1 MRLPMPNSKAA
12 QIGLC
17 LVFIALIALVV
28 ILGPLGEK
36 LASLPPGPGPKTSA
50 SLQAP
55 VMPDQRRSAP
65 RISSGGKAPAQP
77 SSVAQ
82 TQKQTNQPALPQLPV
97 AGNLEELTRLQ
108 AEIEEGLLRKKLAE
122 LPGKD
127 ALPPM
132 GGANHNAR
140 QEQAVSEPVMP
151 VFEPK
156 PTVVSVQGVDGQ
168 LSVTLRDRGAL
179 ATFRTG
185 ERCSAGKITRITRD
199 AVVLQGGN
207 GTERLLFE

>member
-28 ILGPLGEK
+28 IFGPLGEK
-36 LASLPPGPGPKTSA
+36 LASLLPSGERPALQLPAKSGAQPPQMPSGTRA
-50 SLQAP
+50 SVQPAP
-55 VMPDQRRSAP
+55 VVRN
-65 RISSGGKAPAQP
+65 KPA
-77 SSVAQ
+77 
-82 TQKQTNQPALPQLPV
+82 NQAVLPQLPV

-122 LPGKD
+122 LPGKN
-127 ALPPM
+127 ALPLT
-132 GGANHNAR
+132 GTAR
-140 QEQAVSEPVMP
+140 QEAPKPEPVMP

-156 PTVVSVQGVDGQ
+156 PTVVSVQGVDG
-168 LSVTLRDRGAL
+168 LLTVTLRDRGAVS
-179 ATFRTG
+179 TFRTG

-199 AVVLQGGN
+199 AVVLQGRN
-207 GTERLLFE
+207 GTECLLFE

>member
-12 QIGLC
+12 QIALC
-17 LVFIALIALVV
+17 IVFVVLIVLVV
-28 ILGPLGEK
+28 IFGPLGEK
-36 LASLPPGPGPKTSA
+36 LASLLPSGEGALQLPAKSGAQPPEMPSGNRA
-50 SLQAP
+50 SVQPAP
-55 VMPDQRRSAP
+55 VVRN
-65 RISSGGKAPAQP
+65 KPA
-77 SSVAQ
+77 
-82 TQKQTNQPALPQLPV
+82 KQAVLPQLPV

-122 LPGKD
+122 LPGKNAMLLTGTASHD
-127 ALPPM
+127 
-132 GGANHNAR
+132 AR
-140 QEQAVSEPVMP
+140 QEAPKPEPVMP
-151 VFEPK
+151 AFEPK

-199 AVVLQGGN
+199 AVVLQGRN
-207 GTERLLFE
+207 GTERLVFE

>member
-1 MRLPMPNSKAA
+1 MQLPMPNAKAA

-17 LVFIALIALVV
+17 VVFFALIALVV
-28 ILGPLGEK
+28 IFGPLGEK
-36 LASLPPGPGPKTSA
+36 LASLLPGPGPKTSA

-55 VMPDQRRSAP
+55 VMPGQQRSAP
-65 RISSGGKAPAQP
+65 QTPSGNKAQP
-77 SSVAQ
+77 ASVAQ
-82 TQKQTNQPALPQLPV
+82 TRNQTSQPTLPQLPV

-122 LPGKD
+122 LPGKN
-127 ALPPM
+127 ALPLT
-132 GGANHNAR
+132 GTAR
-140 QEQAVSEPVMP
+140 QEAPKPEPVMP

-168 LSVTLRDRGAL
+168 LTVTLRDRGAV

-207 GTERLLFE
+207 GTERLFFE

>member
-1 MRLPMPNSKAA
+1 MRLPMPNSKTA
-12 QIGLC
+12 QIALC
-17 LVFIALIALVV
+17 IVFVVLIALVV
-28 ILGPLGEK
+28 IFGPLGEK
-36 LASLPPGPGPKTSA
+36 LASLLPSGERPALQLPAKSQPPKMPSGNRA
-50 SLQAP
+50 SVQPAP
-55 VMPDQRRSAP
+55 VVRNKPANQAVLP
-65 RISSGGKAPAQP
+65 R
-77 SSVAQ
+77 
-82 TQKQTNQPALPQLPV
+82 LPV

-132 GGANHNAR
+132 GGASHNAK

-199 AVVLQGGN
+199 AVVLQGRN
-207 GTERLLFE
+207 GTERLFFE

>member
-28 ILGPLGEK
+28 IFGPLGEK
-36 LASLPPGPGPKTSA
+36 LASLLPSGERPALQLPAKSGAQPPQMPSGTRA
-50 SLQAP
+50 SVQPAP
-55 VMPDQRRSAP
+55 VVRN
-65 RISSGGKAPAQP
+65 KPA
-77 SSVAQ
+77 
-82 TQKQTNQPALPQLPV
+82 NQAVLPQLPV

-168 LSVTLRDRGAL
+168 LSVTLRDRGTL

-199 AVVLQGGN
+199 AVVLQGRN
-207 GTERLLFE
+207 GTERLFFE

>member
-12 QIGLC
+12 QIALC
-17 LVFIALIALVV
+17 IVFVVLIVLVV
-28 ILGPLGEK
+28 IFGPLGEK
-36 LASLPPGPGPKTSA
+36 LASLLPSGEGALQLPAKSGAQPPKMPSGNRA
-50 SLQAP
+50 SVQSAP
-55 VMPDQRRSAP
+55 VVRNKPANQAVLP
-65 RISSGGKAPAQP
+65 R
-77 SSVAQ
+77 
-82 TQKQTNQPALPQLPV
+82 LPV

-132 GGANHNAR
+132 GGASHNAK

-199 AVVLQGGN
+199 AVVLQGRN
-207 GTERLLFE
+207 GTERLFFE

>member
-12 QIGLC
+12 QIALC
-17 LVFIALIALVV
+17 IVLVVLIALVV
-28 ILGPLGEK
+28 IFGPLGKK
-36 LASLPPGPGPKTSA
+36 LASLLPSWETPAPQLPTNSGAQPPGMPSGNRA
-50 SLQAP
+50 SVQPAP
-55 VMPDQRRSAP
+55 VVRNKPANQAVLP
-65 RISSGGKAPAQP
+65 R
-77 SSVAQ
+77 
-82 TQKQTNQPALPQLPV
+82 LPV

-122 LPGKD
+122 LPGKNAMLLTGTASHD
-127 ALPPM
+127 
-132 GGANHNAR
+132 AR
-140 QEQAVSEPVMP
+140 QEAPKPEPVMP

-199 AVVLQGGN
+199 AVVLQGRN
-207 GTERLLFE
+207 GTERLFFE

>member
-12 QIGLC
+12 QIALC
-17 LVFIALIALVV
+17 IVFVVLIALVV
-28 ILGPLGEK
+28 IFGPLGEK
-36 LASLPPGPGPKTSA
+36 LASLLPSGERPALQLPAKSQPPKMPSGNRA
-50 SLQAP
+50 SVQPAP
-55 VMPDQRRSAP
+55 VVRN
-65 RISSGGKAPAQP
+65 KPA
-77 SSVAQ
+77 
-82 TQKQTNQPALPQLPV
+82 NQAVLPQLPV

-132 GGANHNAR
+132 GGASHNAK

-185 ERCSAGKITRITRD
+185 ERCSAGKISRITRD
-199 AVVLQGGN
+199 AVVLQGRN
-207 GTERLLFE
+207 GTERLFFE

>member
-17 LVFIALIALVV
+17 IVFVVLIALVV
-28 ILGPLGEK
+28 IFGPMGEK
-36 LASLPPGPGPKTSA
+36 PASLLPSGERPALQLPAKSGAQPPQMPSGTRA
-50 SLQAP
+50 SVQPAP
-55 VMPDQRRSAP
+55 VVRN
-65 RISSGGKAPAQP
+65 KPA
-77 SSVAQ
+77 
-82 TQKQTNQPALPQLPV
+82 NQPALPQLPV

-122 LPGKD
+122 LPGKN